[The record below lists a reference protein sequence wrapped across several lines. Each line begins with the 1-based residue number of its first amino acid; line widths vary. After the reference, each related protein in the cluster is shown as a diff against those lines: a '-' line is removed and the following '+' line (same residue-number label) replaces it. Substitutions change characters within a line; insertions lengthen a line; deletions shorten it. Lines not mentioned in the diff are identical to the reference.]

1 MYTIPIGTQNEHNDE
16 RSPYSGEV
24 RAPHPQYTP
33 LVHTLSPLS
42 VHTLLRVVWEYE
54 GAVRPS
60 RTPLPPL
67 TLPPPPPAAQVLT
80 SFQLDAPIGWFSL
93 DKVAAVEDGD
103 DHAPK
108 SQAGTYGGG
117 GGGGGGAPLAHQI
130 EVHTVV
136 AVVED

>member
-1 MYTIPIGTQNEHNDE
+1 M
-16 RSPYSGEV
+16 
-24 RAPHPQYTP
+24 
-33 LVHTLSPLS
+33 
-42 VHTLLRVVWEYE
+42 
-54 GAVRPS
+54 
-60 RTPLPPL
+60 
-67 TLPPPPPAAQVLT
+67 LT

-93 DKVAAVEDGD
+93 DKVAAIEDGD